1 MKDNMKMAETLIKA
15 ILEDNYM
22 GKETRLQYDSKTQA
36 RLVDMNT
43 GLKRACMSVVDV
55 LSEGKEDTDNL
66 VTVIN
71 NTIEAINEDGVQEV
85 E

>member
-15 ILEDNYM
+15 ILDDNYM
-22 GKETRLQYDSKTQA
+22 GKETRLQYDSKMQE

-43 GLKRACMSVVDV
+43 GLKRACMSVVDI

-71 NTIEAINEDGVQEV
+71 NTIEAINDAGVQEV

>member
-15 ILEDNYM
+15 ILDDNYM
-22 GKETRLQYDSKTQA
+22 GKETRLQYDPKMQE

-71 NTIEAINEDGVQEV
+71 NTIEAINDAGVQEV

>member
-1 MKDNMKMAETLIKA
+1 MKDNMKMAETLIKT
-15 ILEDNYM
+15 ILDDNYM
-22 GKETRLQYDSKTQA
+22 GKETRLQYDPKMQE

-71 NTIEAINEDGVQEV
+71 NTIEAINDAGVQEV

>member
-1 MKDNMKMAETLIKA
+1 MSKNMEMAKELIKA

-22 GKETRLQYDSKTQA
+22 GKETRFQYDSKMQA

-43 GLKRACMSVVDV
+43 GLKRACTSVIEV
-55 LSEGKEDTDNL
+55 LSEGEEDTDNL

-71 NTIEAINEDGVQEV
+71 NTIEAINEGGIQEV